1 MKRRNITKR
10 SLEELLQSVGNPVRM
25 LRNFQSGAY
34 IYPVVPPE
42 FTNWR
47 DEQRAWQESCV
58 LFDQT
63 HHMANLFIEGSDA
76 LRLLSHLGVNTFRN
90 FAVGKAKQLV
100 PCSYDGYVIGDGI
113 LFHTDEEKYTFVG
126 RTPTVNWI
134 QFHAETGDYDVQ
146 LVRDDRSPSR
156 PMGEPVTRT
165 LYRYQLQGPN
175 AEQLIAKLNG
185 GSVPDI
191 KFFNMDYV
199 TIAGRKVRALRHGMA
214 GEPGLEVFGPYEE
227 RDEIRDAILQAGDE
241 FGLVQVGSR
250 AYATNAL
257 ESGWIPSPLP
267 GVYTSDDMK
276 PYREWLSKHSYEGK
290 GGSIAGSFVSDSI
303 ADYSLN
309 PYELGYGP
317 LIKFDHDFIGREA
330 LEGVDPS
337 SQRRKVTLAWNGDD
351 AAHVFASL
359 FHPEQIPYKYID
371 LPQSNYSSASY
382 DAVTRA
388 DGTVVGLSM
397 FTGYTHN
404 ERSMLSLATVD
415 PDIEF
420 GTEVSLI
427 WGEPDGGTDKPT
439 VEKPHQQIAIRA
451 TVSPA
456 PYSTDAREHY
466 AKGWRTAQSK

>member
-1 MKRRNITKR
+1 MSNR
-10 SLEELLQSVGNPVRM
+10 SLEKVLQSGISPVQM
-25 LRNFQSGAY
+25 LRNSQAGAY
-34 IYPVVPPE
+34 IYPVVPTE

-63 HHMANLFIEGSDA
+63 HHMANIFMEGPGA
-76 LRLLSHLGVNTFRN
+76 LDLLSHLGVNTFRN
-90 FAVGKAKQLV
+90 FPVGKAKQFV
-100 PCSYDGYVIGDGI
+100 PCGHDGYVIGDGI
-113 LFHTDEEKYTFVG
+113 LFHIDDDKYTFVG

-134 QFHAETGDYDVQ
+134 QFHAETGDYDVK

-165 LYRYQLQGPN
+165 LYRYQIQGPN
-175 AEQLIAKLNG
+175 ASQLIGKLNG
-185 GSVPDI
+185 GSAPEV
-191 KFFNMDYV
+191 KFFNFDYI

-227 RDEIRDAILQAGDE
+227 RDEVRAAILEAGEE
-241 FGLVQVGSR
+241 FGLTQVGTR

-267 GVYTSDDMK
+267 GVYTSEAMK
-276 PYREWLSKHSYEGK
+276 PYREWLSEYSYEGR
-290 GGSIAGSFVSDSI
+290 GGSIGGSFVSDSI
-303 ADYSLN
+303 EDYCLT

-317 LIKFDHDFIGREA
+317 LVKFDHDFIGREA
-330 LEGVDPS
+330 LEGVDAS
-337 SQRRKVTLAWNGDD
+337 SKRRKVTLAWNGDD
-351 AAHVFASL
+351 AAQVFASL
-359 FHPEQIPYKYID
+359 FHPEQTPYKYID

-382 DAVTRA
+382 DAVSR
-388 DGTVVGLSM
+388 DGKLVGLSM
-397 FTGYTHN
+397 FTGYSHN

-415 PDIEF
+415 PDVEF
-420 GTEVSLI
+420 GTEVALT
-427 WGEPDGGTDKPT
+427 WGEPDGGTEKTT
-439 VEKPHQQIAIRA
+439 VEKHRQINIRA

-466 AKGWRTAQSK
+466 AKGWRTKQSK